1 MKKKI
6 LYIIITILLLL
17 NIFQFVY
24 FYNFSVLKNENEI
37 LKMKNNEGNL
47 VMELKKVRAKLDSI
61 QKASLEFDLAH
72 EFKNYTKKYGFTIK
86 RDFDGMTGVTN
97 EIDNNTRFDTWYWDK
112 DSKKFIPYAKT
123 N

>member
-61 QKASLEFDLAH
+61 
-72 EFKNYTKKYGFTIK
+72 
-86 RDFDGMTGVTN
+86 
-97 EIDNNTRFDTWYWDK
+97 
-112 DSKKFIPYAKT
+112 
-123 N
+123 

>member
-24 FYNFSVLKNENEI
+24 FYRFSFLKNENEI
-37 LKMKNNEGNL
+37 LKMKNNEVNL
-47 VMELKKVRAKLDSI
+47 VMELKKVRAILDSI
-61 QKASLEFDLAH
+61 QKTSLDIDIAS

-86 RDFDGMTGVTN
+86 RDFDGISGATN
-97 EIDNNTRFDTWYWDK
+97 EIDTNTGFDTWYWDK
-112 DSKKFIPYAKT
+112 DSKKFIPYSKT
-123 N
+123 Y